1 LAEYNYQNFPL
12 DMCHEDFA
20 RFAQVLKAGDR
31 APDGELTDLATGRRA
46 RLSNYWERGPLVIE
60 FGSLT

>member
-1 LAEYNYQNFPL
+1 MAEYNYPNFPL
-12 DMCHEDFA
+12 DMCQEDFA

-31 APDGELTDLATGRRA
+31 APDGELTDLATGRRV
-46 RLSNYWERGPLVIE
+46 RLSSYWNQGPLVIE